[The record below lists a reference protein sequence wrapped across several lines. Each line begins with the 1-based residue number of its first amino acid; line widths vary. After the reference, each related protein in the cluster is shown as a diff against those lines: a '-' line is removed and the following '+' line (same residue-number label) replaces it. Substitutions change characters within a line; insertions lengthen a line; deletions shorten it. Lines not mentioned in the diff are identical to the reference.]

1 MRALIP
7 LAIVAGVLFSIPML
21 LIWDRPP
28 IDVQQIGFRGTAMEE
43 VDNPRI
49 AEELRERNQPPEV
62 IFAGGV
68 EPFGDLAGD
77 VYENVQVL
85 GDLTEDEFN
94 NLMLSITQWVSPEQG
109 CAYCHNEE
117 NLASDEVYTK
127 IVARSMLEM
136 TRVINA
142 EWASHVAGVTG
153 EDGAYV
159 NCYTCH
165 RGNNVPEY
173 VWYNADGIEGQAQ
186 AAGMLGSRDDQN
198 LADAE
203 TAFSSLPYTAL
214 ETKLNGDEAIRVI
227 ADNELPRVGVDGAS
241 IQATEATYSLMMHMS
256 DSLGVNC
263 TYCHNSRAFSM
274 WDQGPATRTTAWYG
288 IRMVRQINQAYLEP
302 LTPVFPDNRL
312 GPQGDVAKVNCETC
326 HQGVNLPMYG
336 AFMLEEHPTLGVWPE
351 D

>member
-7 LAIVAGVLFSIPML
+7 LAIVAGVLFTIPML
-21 LIWDRPP
+21 LIWERPP
-28 IDVQQIGFRGTAMEE
+28 IEVTQTGFRGVAMED
-43 VDNPRI
+43 VVNPRTE
-49 AEELRERNQPPEV
+49 ADLRARNQPPEV

-68 EPFGDLAGD
+68 EPFGAPAGE
-77 VYENVQVL
+77 VFENVQVL
-85 GDLTEDEFN
+85 GDLSEDEFN
-94 NLMLSITQWVSPEQG
+94 SLMLSITEWVSPVQG

-142 EWASHVAGVTG
+142 EWATHVAGVTG
-153 EDGAYV
+153 GDGAYV

-165 RGNNVPEY
+165 RGNNVPTY
-173 VWYNADGIEGQAQ
+173 VWYDGDGVEGQPQ
-186 AAGMLGSRDDQN
+186 AAQMLGNRNNQN

-214 ETKLNGDEAIRVI
+214 ETKLNGEAEIRVI
-227 ADNELPRVGVDGAS
+227 ADNELPRVGVTGAS

-263 TYCHNSRAFSM
+263 TYCHNSRAFSQ

-288 IRMVRQINQAYLEP
+288 IRMVRMINQTYLEP

-312 GPQGDVAKVNCETC
+312 GPNGDVAKVNCETC
-326 HQGVNLPMYG
+326 HQGVNQPMYG
-336 AFMLEEHPTLGVWPE
+336 AFMLEEHPTLGVWP